1 MIPIPEHYRRVQT
14 MEQQEVSNFLG
25 LQSTPFQTSEQGK
38 ASYTPAYSYGKK
50 RGQKGLNIAPKTC
63 PTGEGGGS
71 CLTNEATN
79 MNKIQ

>member
-50 RGQKGLNIAPKTC
+50 KGAKRVKYSPKNL
-63 PTGEGGGS
+63 PHWGGRRIMS
-71 CLTNEATN
+71 N
-79 MNKIQ
+79 Q